1 MFGKV
6 HYGSLSD
13 RKLKLKGKTDTY
25 ARINFK
31 KGVNNILNQEQR
43 DRAHLLQAILV
54 HMANEGQDHTQ
65 KC

>member
-6 HYGSLSD
+6 HYESFSN
-13 RKLKLKGKTDTY
+13 REVKSRGKTDTY

-31 KGVNNILNQEQR
+31 KYVNYISNREKR
-43 DRAHLLQAILV
+43 DRAHILQATLV
-54 HMANEGQDHTQ
+54 HMANGGQDHTQ